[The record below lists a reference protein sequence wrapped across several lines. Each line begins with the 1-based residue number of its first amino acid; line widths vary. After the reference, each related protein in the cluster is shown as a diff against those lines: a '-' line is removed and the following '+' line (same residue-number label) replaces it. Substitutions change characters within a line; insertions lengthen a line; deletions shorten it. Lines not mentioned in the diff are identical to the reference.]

1 MAGTGNKSTQNTG
14 TNKTDKYNPPK
25 DYAPPLISK
34 FINWVESMN
43 FKYSVFED
51 QPVYNNS
58 LFPWVSDIEENW
70 EKIRNELDE
79 VMKDREEL
87 PNFHDIIE
95 QVNTITQD
103 NNWKTYF
110 LAGHGINCEENRK
123 RCPETV
129 KLLENIP
136 EMKNAF
142 FSILSPNKHIPAHK
156 GPFNGVLRYHL
167 GLIIPEPREQCRIRI
182 DEEIYTWEEG
192 KTLIFDDT
200 YNHQVWNDTE
210 GFRVVLFVDFLRPL
224 KFPFNLLNKLIINV
238 SLFTPF
244 VKETEANFK
253 KWENKFY
260 KERQ

>member
-1 MAGTGNKSTQNTG
+1 MASGSKENLKDGVNK
-14 TNKTDKYNPPK
+14 KKERYNPPK

-51 QPVYNNS
+51 QPVYDNS
-58 LFPWVSDIEENW
+58 LFPWVKEIEADW
-70 EKIRNELDE
+70 EKIRKELDV
-79 VMKDREEL
+79 VMKDREDL
-87 PNFHDIIE
+87 PNFHDIVE

-110 LAGHGINCEENRK
+110 LAGHGMNCEENRK

-129 KLLENIP
+129 KLIEKIP

-142 FSILSPNKHIPAHK
+142 FSILSPNKHIPSHK
-156 GPFNGVLRYHL
+156 GPYNGVLRYHL

-182 DEEIYTWEEG
+182 DEDIYTWEEG
-192 KTLIFDDT
+192 KTLVFDDT
-200 YNHQVWNDTE
+200 YNHQVWNDTD
-210 GFRVVLFVDFLRPL
+210 GYRVVLFVDFLRPL
-224 KFPFNLLNKLIINV
+224 KFPFNLLNKLIISV

>member
-1 MAGTGNKSTQNTG
+1 MTSSGNEKTQNTD
-14 TNKTDKYNPPK
+14 NSKTERYNPPK
-25 DYAPPLISK
+25 DFAPPLISK
-34 FINWVESMN
+34 FLNWVESMN

-51 QPVYNNS
+51 RPVYDS
-58 LFPWVSDIEENW
+58 ALFPWVKDIEVNW
-70 EKIRNELDE
+70 KKIRNELDE

-95 QVNTITQD
+95 QVNTITHD

-156 GPFNGVLRYHL
+156 GPYNGVLRYHL
-167 GLIIPEPREQCRIRI
+167 GLIIPEPKEQCRIRI
-182 DEEIYTWEEG
+182 DKGIYTWEEG

-210 GFRVVLFVDFLRPL
+210 GYRVVLFVDFLRPL